1 MGNPYTTGYRYF
13 KANHSDKRVPQTAF
27 DTYLVGQQATYPED
41 EEENVTDSASA
52 NSDGRRSKTYNNA
65 IALDNDKSKTETV
78 WNVRKSGEINGAC
91 SNI

>member
-52 NSDGRRSKTYNNA
+52 ATAMAAGVKTYNNA
-65 IALDNDKSKTETV
+65 IALIMTSPKQKQCS
-78 WNVRKSGEINGAC
+78 NVRKKWGNQRVL
-91 SNI
+91 